1 MLFFGL
7 IAAITLLAALLG
19 KAGIADLKDWRA
31 SMRWGLAAALMFAG
45 IDHLVMPGRYL
56 PMLPQ
61 AVPFP
66 AAVVLLT
73 GLCEIAGAIGLLVPR
88 TRRLAGIML
97 AIYFVCVFPAN
108 IRNAVHGVTVEG
120 LPTAAWYYWVRLLFQ
135 PLVILWALHAS
146 GVIDLFRSRRS
157 ARSVTPSPAVRQ
169 R

>member
-7 IAAITLLAALLG
+7 IAAITLLATLLSKVG
-19 KAGIADLKDWRA
+19 VGGLADWRA
-31 SMRWGLAAALMFAG
+31 RMRWGLAIALIFAG
-45 IDHLVMPGRYL
+45 VDHLVMPGRYL
-56 PMLPQ
+56 PMMPQ

-66 AAVVLLT
+66 ATVVLLT

-108 IRNAVHGVTVEG
+108 IRNAVHGVVVDG
-120 LPTAAWYYWVRLLFQ
+120 LPTVAWYYWVRLLFQ

-146 GVIDLFRSRRS
+146 GVIDLLGGRRS
-157 ARSVTPSPAVRQ
+157 SRPAASSPAVMSP
-169 R
+169 